1 MPLSKGDN
9 HKKLLFMIYEI
20 WVISLAVVCL
30 ILLLMSP
37 IWALLTSII
46 SYKQCFWTTY
56 LTTFVLLCIY
66 YSWVFFTLEP
76 RNQRK
81 CIPHLKTCNI
91 SILLLINCIFPI
103 QCTHQQ
109 TDWSKQTESNRLKQ
123 TDWIKQTEANR
134 LNMYLVCQCW
144 WRYKHVWLVGVSPKV
159 HTSITKVIYIC
170 VKQSPSEMTIPG
182 GNTVVLDRSIYSS
195 TTKFCYLY

>member
-9 HKKLLFMIYEI
+9 HKKWLFMIYEI
-20 WVISLAVVCL
+20 WVISLAVVSL

-56 LTTFVLLCIY
+56 LTTFLLLCIY

-91 SILLLINCIFPI
+91 LILLLINCIFPI
-103 QCTHQQ
+103 QFTHQQ
-109 TDWSKQTESNRLKQ
+109 TDW
-123 TDWIKQTEANR
+123 IKQ
-134 LNMYLVCQCW
+134 LNIYLVCQCW

-159 HTSITKVIYIC
+159 HTSITKIIYIC
-170 VKQSPSEMTIPG
+170 VKQSPSEITIPG
-182 GNTVVLDRSIYSS
+182 GNIVVLDRSIYSS